1 MTKKIY
7 LIILVLFSLSI
18 NQYYAYRGVFPI
30 DSFLI
35 FDSGYN
41 VMSGH
46 HPFKDYWLIT
56 GPLLDYI
63 QSLFF
68 LVFKVNWFSYALHAS
83 LLNMFLALFSYYF
96 FLKLG
101 LKSIFALIYSLG
113 VAILAYPSIGTPFVD
128 HHAVIFSVMA
138 LYSFIIGILYKKNLF
153 WFLIPF
159 FLTLSFFSKQI
170 PSSYLLGIFIPAIFY
185 YFLIYKSKFKKKNLL
200 NLFIGCIF
208 SLILI
213 LIPFLVNQIPLDNF
227 LIQYI
232 YYPYSLGEMRLNEL
246 ELSFPNL
253 IAQFKFIYISIIPIF
268 FLIFLLSRSK
278 NKNLVIKEELLIS
291 IVFIISMLIFIYY
304 QLLTLNQILIFFLIP
319 ICSGFSH
326 FYMKKYFNKKYIIY
340 LIIMLFIFSTTK
352 YHIRFNHNKKFME
365 LANANFDKSIDAG
378 EFDQKFKGLKWI
390 TPGYVDNPSKEIELL
405 TEVKNILSTLT
416 DEKIIVSDYQFFS
429 ALSKNKF
436 ASPNKWYDK
445 LSIPDEKNKYYT
457 EHKKFFLNKVKEDN
471 IKKIYFIGQNMHKI
485 YFFKEFIYKNK
496 CSVLNEF
503 NILFFELDIS
513 SCKF

>member
-1 MTKKIY
+1 
-7 LIILVLFSLSI
+7 
-18 NQYYAYRGVFPI
+18 
-30 DSFLI
+30 
-35 FDSGYN
+35 
-41 VMSGH
+41 
-46 HPFKDYWLIT
+46 
-56 GPLLDYI
+56 
-63 QSLFF
+63 
-68 LVFKVNWFSYALHAS
+68 
-83 LLNMFLALFSYYF
+83 
-96 FLKLG
+96 
-101 LKSIFALIYSLG
+101 
-113 VAILAYPSIGTPFVD
+113 
-128 HHAVIFSVMA
+128 
-138 LYSFIIGILYKKNLF
+138 
-153 WFLIPF
+153 
-159 FLTLSFFSKQI
+159 
-170 PSSYLLGIFIPAIFY
+170 
-185 YFLIYKSKFKKKNLL
+185 
-200 NLFIGCIF
+200 
-208 SLILI
+208 
-213 LIPFLVNQIPLDNF
+213 
-227 LIQYI
+227 
-232 YYPYSLGEMRLNEL
+232 
-246 ELSFPNL
+246 
-253 IAQFKFIYISIIPIF
+253 
-268 FLIFLLSRSK
+268 
-278 NKNLVIKEELLIS
+278 
-291 IVFIISMLIFIYY
+291 
-304 QLLTLNQILIFFLIP
+304 
-319 ICSGFSH
+319 
-326 FYMKKYFNKKYIIY
+326 MKKYFNKKYIIY